1 MNNEIDINPAS
12 SIQHRMQDSTLV
24 EMRNISKHYGKVA
37 ALDNVSIT
45 VKQNEILGL
54 LGDNGAGKST
64 LVKILSG
71 VIIPDQGEIYFEGKP
86 VRFSSPQDARA
97 LGIDTVEQNLS
108 LINIMNISR
117 NFFLG
122 REPFRQIGPLR
133 VLDRKKMYQDCKKAV
148 EEIGVRVRSPKDLVS
163 TLSGGERQAISI
175 GRAFYFGCRVLLLD
189 EPLAALSIKEARK
202 VHDMVMKA
210 KEAGHSIVYIT
221 HNVHHVYPIADRF
234 VILDRG
240 KKLAEVE
247 KKDVKPEDI
256 IETIASGTM
265 VTT

>member
-1 MNNEIDINPAS
+1 
-12 SIQHRMQDSTLV
+12 MQDDSTLV
-24 EMRNISKHYGKVA
+24 RMVNIVKYFGKVL
-37 ALDNVSIT
+37 ALDHVSIT
-45 VKQNEILGL
+45 IKRNEVLGL

-64 LVKILSG
+64 LIKVLSG
-71 VIIPDQGEIYFEGKP
+71 VLIPDQGEIYFEEKLMT
-86 VRFSSPQDARA
+86 FSSPKDARA
-97 LGIDTVEQNLS
+97 IGIDTVEQNLS
-108 LINIMNISR
+108 LINILSISR

-122 REPFRQIGPLR
+122 REPFKKIGPFKL
-133 VLDRKKMYQDCKKAV
+133 LNSKKMHQDCRQAV
-148 EEIGVRVRSPKDLVS
+148 EGIGVHVRSPKDLVS

-202 VHDMVMKA
+202 VHNMVVAA

-234 VILDRG
+234 VLLDRG

-256 IETIASGTM
+256 IETIASGVIVNT
-265 VTT
+265 

>member
-1 MNNEIDINPAS
+1 
-12 SIQHRMQDSTLV
+12 MQNSNLV
-24 EMRNISKHYGKVA
+24 EMVHISKHYGKVA
-37 ALDNVSIT
+37 ALDQVSMT
-45 VKQNEILGL
+45 VKHNEILGL

-71 VIIPDQGEIYFEGKP
+71 VIMPGQGEIYVEGQH
-86 VRFSSPQDARA
+86 VRFASPQDARR

-122 REPFRQIGPLR
+122 REPFKKIGPFK
-133 VLDRKKMYQDCKKAV
+133 VLDRKKMHKDCQAAV
-148 EEIGVRVRSPKDLVS
+148 ENIGVHVRTPKDLVS
-163 TLSGGERQAISI
+163 TLSGGERQAIAI

-202 VHDMVMKA
+202 VHEMIIAAKA
-210 KEAGHSIVYIT
+210 AGHSIVYIT

-240 KKLAEVE
+240 KKLAEM
-247 KKDVKPEDI
+247 KKQEAKPEDI

>member
-1 MNNEIDINPAS
+1 MKNEV
-12 SIQHRMQDSTLV
+12 RMQDSTLV
-24 EMRNISKHYGKVA
+24 KMVNISKHFGKVA

-45 VKQNEILGL
+45 VKHNEVLGL

-71 VIIPDQGEIYFEGKP
+71 VLIPDQGEIYLEGTP
-86 VRFSSPQDARA
+86 VTFSTPQDARV

-122 REPFRQIGPLR
+122 REPYTKLGPIRMLN
-133 VLDRKKMYQDCKKAV
+133 RKKMHQDCQKAV
-148 EEIGVRVRSPKDLVS
+148 EDIGVRVRSPKDLVS

-175 GRAFYFGCRVLLLD
+175 GRAFYFGCRLLLLD
-189 EPLAALSIKEARK
+189 EPLAALSVKEARK
-202 VHDMVMKA
+202 VHDMIIHA

-265 VTT
+265 VST

>member
-1 MNNEIDINPAS
+1 MKDEV
-12 SIQHRMQDSTLV
+12 RMQDLTLV

-45 VKQNEILGL
+45 VKHNEILGL

-71 VIIPDQGEIYFEGKP
+71 VLIPEQGEIYLEGKP
-86 VRFSSPQDARA
+86 VTFSSPQDARM

-122 REPFRQIGPLR
+122 REPYTQLGPIRMLN
-133 VLDRKKMYQDCKKAV
+133 RKKMHQDCQKAV
-148 EEIGVRVRSPKDLVS
+148 EDIGVRMRSPKDLVS

-175 GRAFYFGCRVLLLD
+175 GRAFYFGCRLLLLD
-189 EPLAALSIKEARK
+189 EPLAALSVKEARK
-202 VHDMVMKA
+202 VHDMIINA
-210 KEAGHSIVYIT
+210 KTAGHSIVYIT

-240 KKLAEVE
+240 KKLAEIK
-247 KKDVKPEDI
+247 KKDVKPEDV

>member
-1 MNNEIDINPAS
+1 MK
-12 SIQHRMQDSTLV
+12 DSTLV
-24 EMRNISKHYGKVA
+24 EMLNISKHYGKVA

-45 VKQNEILGL
+45 IKHNEILGL

-64 LVKILSG
+64 LVKIISG
-71 VIIPDQGEIYFEGKP
+71 LLIPDQGDIYLEGKP
-86 VRFSSPQDARA
+86 VTFSSPKDART

-122 REPFRQIGPLR
+122 REPFKKIGPIR
-133 VLDRKKMYQDCKKAV
+133 VLDRKKMNRDCKKAV
-148 EEIGVRVRSPKDLVS
+148 EGIGVHVRTPKDLVS

-175 GRAFYFGCRVLLLD
+175 GRAFYFGCRLLLLD
-189 EPLAALSIKEARK
+189 EPLAALSVKEARK
-202 VHDMVMKA
+202 VHAMIIKA

-240 KKLAEVE
+240 KKLAEMA
-247 KKDVKPEDI
+247 KNDAKPEDI